1 MKKIFL
7 AAIILFVSLA
17 AFPFT
22 NYASNDTTKDIILY
36 MGQVKIL
43 PVSHPSRIV
52 IANPEVVDVNNVS
65 ISQLTLSAK
74 AVGTT
79 SLVFWDNFGEQ
90 SFQVKVF
97 SENMQN
103 IKFRIDNI
111 LSKLGLTDVV
121 AQAEDAEAKVL
132 LLGSVKTAEERER
145 VMTAL
150 GALKDKIVD
159 LLLIKELESTVEI
172 DVQVLELDKDATNT
186 LGFTW
191 PASITGTDVS
201 LPVSTAVTGLKNLF
215 YVSKFTR
222 SAFNVTLDVLVQEG
236 KVRILSRPR
245 LACQSGKEAE
255 LLVGGEKPIFTT
267 TVAATTGAEGTEV
280 EYKEFGIK
288 LKIKPTVTDDNR
300 IKLGLN
306 VEVSEV
312 GTADTI
318 GTAAAPT
325 AKAYPLSK
333 RSTSTQ
339 LYLNNGQ
346 TMAISG
352 LIKEKMEEDIRRVP
366 FLSDIPFFG
375 GAFRRK
381 TTTIGGGTG
390 QRGNTELFI
399 MLTPTI
405 VSTQKDVEQEQ
416 AMKKA
421 SQEDKTNV
429 KSTATISSQPVIMP
443 TPLQDYASF
452 IQRRILD
459 NLTYPPSAKE
469 AGFQGTVKLSLHL
482 AYLGELLDAGVKSS
496 SGYKVL
502 DDNAISAAR
511 AITKYPPFPSSIEK
525 KEIWIDIPVDYRL
538 E

>member
-1 MKKIFL
+1 MFVNL
-7 AAIILFVSLA
+7 AV
-17 AFPFT
+17 FPFT
-22 NYASNDTTKDIILY
+22 NYASNDTNEDIILY
-36 MGQVKIL
+36 LGQVKML

-52 IANPEVVDVNNVS
+52 IANPEIVDVNNVS
-65 ISQLTLSAK
+65 ISQLTLSPK
-74 AVGTT
+74 SVGTT
-79 SLVFWDNFGEQ
+79 SFVFWDNFGEQ

-103 IKFRIDNI
+103 IKLRIDNI
-111 LSKLGLTDVV
+111 LSKLGLTSVV

-145 VMTAL
+145 VITAL
-150 GALKDKIVD
+150 GALKDKTVD

-191 PASITGTDVS
+191 PGSITGTDVS
-201 LPVSTAVTGLKNLF
+201 VPISTAVTGLKNLF

-236 KVRILSRPR
+236 KARILSRPR

-288 LKIKPTVTDDNR
+288 LKIKPTVTDEDR

-312 GTADTI
+312 GVADTI
-318 GTAAAPT
+318 GAAAAPT
-325 AKAYPLSK
+325 AKAYPLTK

-375 GAFRRK
+375 GAFRKK

-390 QRGNTELFI
+390 ERGNTELFI

-416 AMKKA
+416 ALKKA
-421 SQEDKTNV
+421 SQEDIKP
-429 KSTATISSQPVIMP
+429 TAAISSQPMFMP
-443 TPLQDYASF
+443 TPLQDYASLV
-452 IQRRILD
+452 QRRILD
-459 NLTYPPSAKE
+459 SLTYPPSAKE

-496 SGYKVL
+496 SGYKIL
-502 DDNAISAAR
+502 DDNAISVAR
-511 AITKYPPFPSSIEK
+511 AITKFPPFPSSIEK